1 MKNGINALITQGGN
15 VLEDSRDCDFGLFV
29 TDNAESNQIRTVI
42 GGDASELNLIRILG
56 YSMAAVFEKA
66 KSMGYSTKKIK
77 AYAEALCFVLLDEGP
92 TTATEIDLENWG
104 E

>member
-29 TDNAESNQIRTVI
+29 TSNPDTNQMRTVI
-42 GGDASELNLIRILG
+42 GGDASELNLIGILG

-92 TTATEIDLENWG
+92 TTADEIYLENWG